1 VATVSRHSLAPG
13 IAQHEYGHSFGLLA
27 DEYSSPYPGY
37 PACSDVTA
45 LPDCERNVTDQTTRE
60 LIRWNRW
67 IAAATPVPTTEPP
80 PVPTQAG
87 LWEGARYLSTG
98 MYRQGYNCLM
108 RVLGAPFCDVAAE
121 AYALRLYEGGWGV
134 PAAGIRNVESGTA
147 SPAGS
152 VTVVSGTVTAFSVQ
166 VLGPLGGPA
175 LSVAWSEDG
184 GTVVTGTADTGTT
197 ATYNYTAGA
206 PGLHTV
212 SLRVTDNSPI
222 VHSTLRGSL
231 ATVQNWSV
239 TVIADIIFRDGFQ

>member
-1 VATVSRHSLAPG
+1 
-13 IAQHEYGHSFGLLA
+13 
-27 DEYSSPYPGY
+27 
-37 PACSDVTA
+37 
-45 LPDCERNVTDQTTRE
+45 
-60 LIRWNRW
+60 
-67 IAAATPVPTTEPP
+67 
-80 PVPTQAG
+80 VPTQAG

-134 PAAGIRNVESGTA
+134 PAAGIRNVEPGTA
-147 SPAGS
+147 SPAGG
-152 VTVVSGTVTAFSVQ
+152 VTVVSGTTTPFSAQ

-175 LSVAWSEDG
+175 LSVAWSVDG

-197 ATYNYTAGA
+197 ASYNYTAGT

-222 VHSTLRGSL
+222 VHPTLRGSL
-231 ATVQNWSV
+231 ATVQGWSV
-239 TVIADIIFRDGFQ
+239 TVISDIIFRDGFQ